1 MASPVNN
8 ASSTIYYRLLTLNK
22 NLGLKFRPKLNT
34 TLNEKLDILPNMSIG
49 DLYPEIKYIGIG
61 VGGTSTAYDVL
72 KSSEH
77 SVGDGSLFKQVP
89 FLILEKTKDLTVA
102 ERKKYR
108 LRKETIINNIEYV
121 EYYLKVVDN
130 ISEPEVYYVTKTGE
144 LTTKLEPFNFNN
156 AAILNPTPLIKED
169 FLNVSTETYIAVTSD
184 VTLYLSPQ
192 ELENIKKAIEIK
204 YGTTT
209 PKIITEMALFTGV
222 DYVTVNGTEALA
234 VQPAFFQTVQYDL
247 QSLLFNNKVILK
259 NIQIGG
265 IEVLK

>member
-1 MASPVNN
+1 MSSPVNN
-8 ASSTIYYRLLTLNK
+8 ALSTIYYRLLTLHK
-22 NLGLKFRPKLNT
+22 NLGLKFKPKTNT
-34 TLNEKLDILPNMSIG
+34 TLNEKLDIYPNMSIG
-49 DLYPEIKYIGIG
+49 DSYPEIKYLGIG
-61 VGGTSTAYDVL
+61 LGGTNTAYDIL

-77 SVGDGSLFKQVP
+77 SVSDGSLFKQIP
-89 FLILEKTKDLTVA
+89 FLILEKTKDLTIA

-108 LRKETIINNIEYV
+108 LRKEVTINNIDYV

-130 ISEPEVYYVTKTGE
+130 VSEPEVYLVTKTGE
-144 LTTKLEPFNFNN
+144 LTTKLEPYNFNN
-156 AAILNPTPLIKED
+156 ANILNPTPLVKED
-169 FLNVSTETYIAVTSD
+169 FLNVNIDTYIAVTSD

-192 ELENIKKAIEIK
+192 ELEDIKTAIEIK
-204 YGTTT
+204 YGIDT

-247 QSLLFNNKVILK
+247 QSLLFSNKVVLK

>member
-1 MASPVNN
+1 MAGTVNN
-8 ASSTIYYRLLTLNK
+8 ASSTMYYRLLTLHK
-22 NLGLKFRPKLNT
+22 NLGLKFKPKANT

-49 DLYPEIKYIGIG
+49 DSYPEIKYIGIG
-61 VGGTSTAYDVL
+61 IGGTNVAYDVL

-77 SVGDGSLFKQVP
+77 SVDNGSLFKQVP
-89 FLILEKTKDLTVA
+89 FLIVEKTKDLTVA
-102 ERKKYR
+102 ERKDYR

-144 LTTKLEPFNFNN
+144 LTTKLAPYNFNN
-156 AAILNPTPLIKED
+156 AAILNPTPLVKED
-169 FLNVSTETYIAVTSD
+169 FLNVNTDTYIAVTSD
-184 VTLYLSPQ
+184 ITLYLSPQ

-204 YGTTT
+204 YGIDA
-209 PKIITEMALFTGV
+209 PKTISEMSLFTGV
-222 DYVTVNGTEALA
+222 EYPTVNGTEALA
-234 VQPAFFQTVQYDL
+234 VQAAFFQTVQYDL
-247 QSLLFNNKVILK
+247 QSLIFSNKVILK

>member
-8 ASSTIYYRLLTLNK
+8 ASSTIYYRLLTLHK
-22 NLGLKFRPKLNT
+22 NLGLKFKPKANT
-34 TLNEKLDILPNMSIG
+34 TLNEKLDIFPNMSIG
-49 DLYPEIKYIGIG
+49 TTYPEIKYLGIG
-61 VGGTSTAYDVL
+61 LGGTNTAYDIL

-77 SVGDGSLFKQVP
+77 SVFDGSLFKQVP
-89 FLILEKTKDLTVA
+89 FLIVEKTKDLTVA
-102 ERKKYR
+102 ERKVYR
-108 LRKETIINNIEYV
+108 LRKEVVINNIEYV
-121 EYYLKVVDN
+121 EYYLKLIDN

-144 LTTKLEPFNFNN
+144 LTTRLEPFNFNN
-156 AAILNPTPLIKED
+156 AAILNPTPLVKED
-169 FLNVSTETYIAVTSD
+169 FLNVSTETYVAVTSD

-192 ELENIKKAIEIK
+192 ELENIKLAIEIK
-204 YGTTT
+204 YGVDT
-209 PKIITEMALFTGV
+209 PHILTEMSLFTGV

-247 QSLLFNNKVILK
+247 QSLLFSNKVVLK